1 MIEWLQ
7 WDNMKEWVIYTGF
20 VSVCRGGKC
29 RSRDPC
35 VKNVKDLVQLSKSKK
50 VQTLKVKSTTS
61 TLSLHAFSPHSSLP
75 CCLFPSCYIS
85 YVTSS
90 RCFCRALPDM
100 HWEVEISLAN
110 LAGQRAMTQSKNDLL
125 FPSNAWKL
133 HWQACF
139 ENGRRRKYRYL
150 S

>member
-20 VSVCRGGKC
+20 VSVRRGSKS

-35 VKNVKDLVQLSKSKK
+35 VKNMMVQLSKSKK
-50 VQTLKVKSTTS
+50 VKMLKVKSKTS
-61 TLSLHAFSPHSSLP
+61 TLSLHAFCPHSSLP

-90 RCFCRALPDM
+90 RCFCCALSDM

-110 LAGQRAMTQSKNDLL
+110 LAGQRAMTQNKNDLL
-125 FPSNAWKL
+125 FPSNARKL
-133 HWQACF
+133 QWQACF